1 MKEFN
6 RRKFLIASITA
17 GAIAATLPNFSR
29 NYRTASNRQPKCHKS
44 GTVRKRKIFNFIIT
58 ISKKL

>member
-29 NYRTASNRQPKCHKS
+29 NYRTASNHHLKCHKP
-44 GTVRKRKIFNFIIT
+44 GTVEINQFY
-58 ISKKL
+58 